1 MSPSAKSV
9 MVGGE
14 DARKLMGE
22 ETYLARRNKFVSS
35 TTLPDA
41 RITLAERR
49 AKYKLEGDTAALEN
63 KTLWQQILVM
73 VKALDDLN
81 PLLRQ
86 TLNSINFTF
95 GSGVSSLFYDWRWL
109 ILLNLLVTVLWGVF
123 VIAVWFM
130 NPPRFADSEP
140 PYEYFWSRTD
150 LSFSAMMSGSATSSD
165 GEVRNST
172 VVSDSFLFYTG
183 YVQHMGSVG
192 EYEMGPMW
200 VACILGTVLILFVNI
215 NGRLITA
222 LKQRRHDP
230 VVTQLLERSGAGT
243 IDNKVGGEGQEIVLG
258 GYDFSAVTEEGQKGT
273 VKALLTALESL
284 VHGSYSEVGIPVQ
297 LGMGAE
303 VFEIK
308 CTPIAKPKKAAAAVD
323 PLAKTEDGVVTEK
336 PAVEVKPDVLQYQAM
351 VRGELEHGSI
361 KTDDVIISDV
371 VLRRKLEAG
380 KASVVATEEELKAA
394 LDAYLV
400 SNPEA
405 SKVISTSSLPGG
417 DEESRLQRNVVKCVL
432 AFGTPW
438 TIRHASVQTG
448 RIETGAM
455 QPSPSW
461 VEANTTHSQTDRVAF
476 LYTRKHGEEQDASDI
491 AKQVV
496 GIFLTMVLFAVSGTG
511 VYAVTNYQEEV
522 ALRFGPYAVTLT
534 LVIIQSVIPVVVKQI
549 VKAEGW
555 SSEETVLQW
564 TLGRVY
570 VLKMANL
577 VVLLSQLDKVGT
589 GDGQCAT
596 LQVGL
601 YLYQLVIVGHITAI
615 ISNFATFY
623 FTYRF
628 AGPTG
633 ADKLEYDNQTV
644 AQQYIELNYNTA
656 LVWIGYAYSP
666 MLPFIA
672 AVLNYAEVRALAL
685 SLKWFHK
692 CAEKPFR
699 TNASTKMLVMG
710 IFFTTFAY
718 TCFPTALFLQ
728 AHPSVLYTEINGA
741 RVATYCGPIQATER
755 RYQVLLNFLLG
766 WFPTFQTF
774 LGYLTHPVL
783 LFAVIAVLCVIIAF
797 NYEAA
802 GMVREECVD
811 THLDRINAETY
822 LRDRRIQNRILA
834 REKEVMEQ
842 TIASLTAKCDDLE
855 KNNRSFLEA
864 ASAKAAKKAAGF
876 FGSAPKDGEQP
887 KDKQKAGS
895 CW

>member
-1 MSPSAKSV
+1 
-9 MVGGE
+9 
-14 DARKLMGE
+14 
-22 ETYLARRNKFVSS
+22 
-35 TTLPDA
+35 
-41 RITLAERR
+41 
-49 AKYKLEGDTAALEN
+49 
-63 KTLWQQILVM
+63 
-73 VKALDDLN
+73 
-81 PLLRQ
+81 
-86 TLNSINFTF
+86 
-95 GSGVSSLFYDWRWL
+95 
-109 ILLNLLVTVLWGVF
+109 
-123 VIAVWFM
+123 
-130 NPPRFADSEP
+130 
-140 PYEYFWSRTD
+140 
-150 LSFSAMMSGSATSSD
+150 
-165 GEVRNST
+165 
-172 VVSDSFLFYTG
+172 
-183 YVQHMGSVG
+183 
-192 EYEMGPMW
+192 
-200 VACILGTVLILFVNI
+200 
-215 NGRLITA
+215 
-222 LKQRRHDP
+222 
-230 VVTQLLERSGAGT
+230 
-243 IDNKVGGEGQEIVLG
+243 
-258 GYDFSAVTEEGQKGT
+258 
-273 VKALLTALESL
+273 
-284 VHGSYSEVGIPVQ
+284 
-297 LGMGAE
+297 
-303 VFEIK
+303 
-308 CTPIAKPKKAAAAVD
+308 
-323 PLAKTEDGVVTEK
+323 
-336 PAVEVKPDVLQYQAM
+336 
-351 VRGELEHGSI
+351 
-361 KTDDVIISDV
+361 
-371 VLRRKLEAG
+371 
-380 KASVVATEEELKAA
+380 
-394 LDAYLV
+394 
-400 SNPEA
+400 
-405 SKVISTSSLPGG
+405 
-417 DEESRLQRNVVKCVL
+417 
-432 AFGTPW
+432 
-438 TIRHASVQTG
+438 
-448 RIETGAM
+448 
-455 QPSPSW
+455 
-461 VEANTTHSQTDRVAF
+461 
-476 LYTRKHGEEQDASDI
+476 
-491 AKQVV
+491 
-496 GIFLTMVLFAVSGTG
+496 
-511 VYAVTNYQEEV
+511 
-522 ALRFGPYAVTLT
+522 VTLT